1 MDNLDIAIHLLQEAK
16 KNRDKLEAYKY
27 ELQLGYDGDELYALS
42 RRYTPTPTAVSYT
55 HLDVYKRQHLQAAIL
70 AELRHHLFGEDA

>member
-27 ELQLGYDGDELYALS
+27 ELQLGYDGDELYALL
-42 RRYTPTPTAVSYT
+42 RRYTPTPTVASVNDN
-55 HLDVYKRQHLQAAIL
+55 LKMARKLIL
-70 AELRHHLFGEDA
+70 KEYIKY